1 MKKIIFSLLLA
12 CLLAGSCFAADVLMT
27 PTAVGTDNM
36 AIQGFY
42 NSTPVKLADGNIT
55 IWGPKVLYG
64 INENWDLIG
73 KIGSVSTNVAGSNT
87 GATEI
92 GIGGKYTIPKSMW
105 DTPVDM
111 AAVLSYDSISGK
123 DVNWS
128 VTSVGLIACKNLRSN
143 FDIYAALYGMMNNNK
158 FTGGKSQNSN
168 DFMWGFGA
176 KYQYNKK
183 FSGLAELMLYTMA
196 SDSYQ
201 TFSFAVQYEM

>member
-1 MKKIIFSLLLA
+1 MKKIVFSLLLG
-12 CLLAGSCFAADVLMT
+12 CLLASSSFADVLMT
-27 PTAVGTDNM
+27 PASMGTDNI
-36 AIQGFY
+36 AVQGFY
-42 NSTPVKLADGNIT
+42 NSTPVKLAESNIT

-64 INENWDLIG
+64 INDEWDIIG
-73 KIGSVSTNVAGSNT
+73 KVGSVSTNVSGSNT

-92 GIGGKYTIPKSMW
+92 GIGGKYTIPKSKW
-105 DTPVDM
+105 NTPVDV

-123 DVNWS
+123 DINWS
-128 VTSVGLIACKNLRSN
+128 ITSVGLIACKTLRAN
-143 FDIYAALYGMMNNNK
+143 FDIYAVLYGMMNNNK

-168 DFMWGFGA
+168 DCMWGFGT

-183 FSGLAELMLYTMA
+183 FSGLAELMMYTMA